1 MSWYTEG
8 LQHRLEE
15 WSKEGPS
22 RTSQVPARTGIHPV
36 LLSLS
41 SSSLQVCA
49 HMWGDRSGLENSP
62 AAPRRMHPFIC
73 FYMLTAMGKEELFS
87 DVDACC
93 ILMKIKIP
101 FPFLTLMLRD
111 RSCISS
117 HQTSFPF
124 FFFAFY
130 TSFRFYCLLHQN
142 KSSGPAQI

>member
-1 MSWYTEG
+1 MARYREG
-8 LQHRLEE
+8 IQHRLEE
-15 WSKEGPS
+15 WSKEEPS
-22 RTSQVPARTGIHPV
+22 RTSQVPARTGIHPG
-36 LLSLS
+36 LLNLFSF
-41 SSSLQVCA
+41 SLQVCA
-49 HMWGDRSGLENSP
+49 HMWGDRSGLVNSP
-62 AAPRRMHPFIC
+62 AAPRRMHLLIC
-73 FYMLTAMGKEELFS
+73 VYMLPAMGKEDLFS

-124 FFFAFY
+124 VFFASY

-142 KSSGPAQI
+142 KSSGPAQT

>member
-73 FYMLTAMGKEELFS
+73 FYMLPAMGKEELFS

-111 RSCISS
+111 HSCISS

-124 FFFAFY
+124 FFFASY